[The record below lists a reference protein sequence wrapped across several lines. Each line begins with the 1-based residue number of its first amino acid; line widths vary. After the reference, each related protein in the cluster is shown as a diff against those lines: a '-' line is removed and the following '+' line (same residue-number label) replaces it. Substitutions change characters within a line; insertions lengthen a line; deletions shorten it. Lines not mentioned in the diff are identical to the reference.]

1 MAEINKNMVQEILN
15 TLTYDDIVFRVDDIM
30 YRYIG
35 DIPNEH
41 QQQLSALLCAKY
53 LTIPHTV
60 IKRIPVSCGH
70 FMNISDFI
78 YECEKG
84 NLNDIGGFACY
95 AENDGMG
102 TECFIKPN
110 WVKNG
115 FIRTDFDYVI
125 WINYNKKEEEL

>member
-15 TLTYDDIVFRVDDIM
+15 TLTYGDIVIRIDDLM
-30 YRYIG
+30 YGYTG

-41 QQQLSALLCAKY
+41 QQQLSALLCAKH
-53 LTIPHTV
+53 LTIPQTV
-60 IKRIPVSCGH
+60 IKRIPVVSGR
-70 FMNISDFI
+70 FMDISDFI
-78 YECEKG
+78 YDCEKG
-84 NLNDIGGFACY
+84 NINDIEGFACY

-115 FIRTDFDYVI
+115 FVRTDFDYVI
-125 WINYNKKEEEL
+125 WIEYNKKEEEL